1 MNAVLTTDRLIIREA
16 SLGDATF
23 ILQLVN
29 DKGWLTYIGD
39 RNIKTIP
46 AAENYIQK
54 SLLSA
59 YKKDGFGLFLV
70 ALKNTNT
77 CIGMCGL
84 VNRPTLDNID
94 IGFAFLNES
103 CGKGYGYESAKA
115 TIDYALNTL
124 NLEKVL
130 GITLATNIPSQKLLK
145 KIGLTLEKEYTN
157 DEGEEMI
164 MYGVE
169 RPKHSTKVKIF

>member
-16 SLGDATF
+16 TLDDAAF
-23 ILQLVN
+23 ILKLVN

-70 ALKNTNT
+70 ALNGANN
-77 CIGMCGL
+77 CVGMCGL
-84 VNRPTLDNID
+84 VKRPTLDNID
-94 IGFAFLNES
+94 IGFAFLDEE

-115 TIDYALNTL
+115 TIGYALNTL
-124 NLEKVL
+124 NLKKIL
-130 GITLATNIPSQKLLK
+130 GITLATNVPSQRLLE
-145 KIGLTLEKEYTN
+145 KIGLTLEKKYTN
-157 DEGEEMI
+157 DAGEEM
-164 MYGVE
+164 MLYGIE
-169 RPKHSTKVKIF
+169 KNKTLLFGTT